1 MPELPEVEVVRRG
14 LEDHVVGHVITR
26 VEVLHPRPV
35 RRHLAGA
42 TDFADRLTGVK
53 VTAAKRRGKYLWL
66 PLDTGDALVAH
77 LGMSGQLLVQQAE
90 IAAQR
95 HLRVLLELDAPNDLR
110 FVDQRMFGG
119 VWVSDGGAE
128 LPLEVAAI
136 ALDPLDP
143 DFDEDAVVARIRK
156 STSGIKRLLLN
167 QNVVSGIGN
176 IYADEALWAAQVHG
190 ERPGNRVKVADVRRV
205 LTAAREV
212 MIAALAQG
220 GTSFDALYVNVE
232 GDSGYFER
240 SLQAYGRAGE
250 PCSRCGSA
258 LVRAQFMNR
267 SSYFCPVCQRRR

>member
-1 MPELPEVEVVRRG
+1 MSTEEKSDELIEQMLSGPQKSDTIDSDIYFPDSVVDSHIHYNLRTISYSSLLTLHSCPRRYE
-14 LEDHVVGHVITR
+14 LN
-26 VEVLHPRPV
+26 
-35 RRHLAGA
+35 
-42 TDFADRLTGVK
+42 RL
-53 VTAAKRRGKYLWL
+53 L
-66 PLDTGDALVAH
+66 P
-77 LGMSGQLLVQQAE
+77 
-90 IAAQR
+90 
-95 HLRVLLELDAPNDLR
+95 APN
-110 FVDQRMFGG
+110 
-119 VWVSDGGAE
+119 
-128 LPLEVAAI
+128 
-136 ALDPLDP
+136 DP